1 MKKKKQSKKKD
12 FLDVMY
18 ETEKKFKKLLTDIY
32 KIHNSGWVQKREI
45 HYLIEDI
52 KDIKENL
59 ITAEVIKYGRQWHFK
74 ELKENLWKWISCK
87 NATVAKMQQPIFR
100 IKKCL
105 TQDIVRDILRTK
117 FSWPIIR
124 YPIVS

>member
-18 ETEKKFKKLLTDIY
+18 ETENKFKKLLTDIY
-32 KIHNSGWVQKREI
+32 KIHYSGWVQKREI
-45 HYLIEDI
+45 YYLIEDI

-74 ELKENLWKWISCK
+74 ELIE
-87 NATVAKMQQPIFR
+87 
-100 IKKCL
+100 
-105 TQDIVRDILRTK
+105 RTE
-117 FSWPIIR
+117 
-124 YPIVS
+124 

>member
-18 ETEKKFKKLLTDIY
+18 ETEKKFKKLLIDIY

-74 ELKENLWKWISCK
+74 ELKENLWK
-87 NATVAKMQQPIFR
+87 
-100 IKKCL
+100 
-105 TQDIVRDILRTK
+105 
-117 FSWPIIR
+117 
-124 YPIVS
+124 

>member
-74 ELKENLWKWISCK
+74 ELKENLWKWVSCK
-87 NATVAKMQQPIFR
+87 NATVAKMQHDHFGS
-100 IKKCL
+100 IKYFPGYKGEIKWRYL
-105 TQDIVRDILRTK
+105 DWPKDNTK
-117 FSWPIIR
+117 S
-124 YPIVS
+124 